1 MGDTPAMTLREKV
14 AGERRRLKSVRE
26 TLTAAVARKSGGD
39 SLFAPFY
46 IAIGDYIETSMGRL
60 HAQDV
65 KMGNMIR
72 AKLGTLDAQSET
84 ALRELD
90 ERLAGNQEHLRALSA
105 AKEKL
110 AARNNP
116 ANLASF
122 EAAGAAYTHYIV
134 TNMGHHGGT
143 TDLAGRL
150 FTPADWD
157 YMAGVTEEETR
168 TEQQQ
173 YARVFATLPPAL
185 NDLRPAS

>member
-1 MGDTPAMTLREKV
+1 MSDAPVMTLRERV

-39 SLFAPFY
+39 SAFAPFY
-46 IAIGDYIETSMGRL
+46 VAVADYIETSMGRL

-65 KMGNMIR
+65 KKNLV
-72 AKLGTLDAQSET
+72 AGT
-84 ALRELD
+84 
-90 ERLAGNQEHLRALSA
+90 
-105 AKEKL
+105 
-110 AARNNP
+110 NP

-122 EAAGAAYTHYIV
+122 ELAGAAYTNYIV

-157 YMAGVTEEETR
+157 YMAGVTDEETR

-173 YARVFATLPPAL
+173 YARVFSTLPPAL

>member
-26 TLTAAVARKSGGD
+26 VLTAAVARKSGGD
-39 SLFAPFY
+39 GLFAPFY

-72 AKLGTLDAQSET
+72 AKLGTLDAPSTQ

-105 AKEKL
+105 AKENL
-110 AARNNP
+110 AARNDP

-122 EAAGAAYTHYIV
+122 EAVGAAYTNYIV
-134 TNMGHHGGT
+134 ANMGHHGGT

-157 YMAGVTEEETR
+157 YMAGVSDEETR
-168 TEQQQ
+168 TEEQQ
-173 YARVFATLPPAL
+173 YARVFGTLPPAL